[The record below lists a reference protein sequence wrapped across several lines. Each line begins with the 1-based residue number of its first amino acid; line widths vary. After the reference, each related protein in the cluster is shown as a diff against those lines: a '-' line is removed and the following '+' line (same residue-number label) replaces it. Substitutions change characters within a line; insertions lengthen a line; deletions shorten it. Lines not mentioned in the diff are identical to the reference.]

1 MIDKKKF
8 LKLGK
13 FVFIFIVLIC
23 ISVLFIRNYIERI
36 EQKRSVTLRTGT
48 DEDVQLISRKIG
60 TQEISIIQ
68 NFTWE
73 QLHVNKLF
81 VSKYAYYCRCTS
93 VAIIL
98 AVNKDQKAIPYL
110 KTAIQK
116 YIELPDISDVSLFD
130 IYVWSLLYIEGKSAF
145 IWLEKV
151 FNYNLSFPME
161 LKNRIITNARYIL
174 WIKEAEE
181 DNDRQSISN
190 FINDIQI
197 NINIYDPD
205 WIIRFYREYCRFYNI
220 SHFSN
225 FDDWYKHFQQQ
236 KIIVSIPS
244 YEEKMLFKSW
254 YILISIM
261 HNDLSTHTIN
271 ISRNMLNES
280 VIVDKF

>member
-1 MIDKKKF
+1 MINKKNF

-13 FVFIFIVLIC
+13 FVFIFIVLIF

-48 DEDVQLISRKIG
+48 DKDIQQISREIG
-60 TQEISIIQ
+60 IQEISIIQ

-73 QLHVNKLF
+73 QFHMNKLF

-93 VAIIL
+93 VAIIS
-98 AVNKDQKAIPYL
+98 AVNKDPKAIPYL
-110 KTAIQK
+110 KAAIQK
-116 YIELPDISDVSLFD
+116 YIELPDIFNVSLFD
-130 IYVWSLLYIEGKSAF
+130 IYVWSLLYIEGKPAF

-151 FNYNLSFPME
+151 FNCNLSFPIE
-161 LKNRIITNARYIL
+161 LRNRIITNARYLL
-174 WIKEAEE
+174 WIKEDEG

-197 NINIYDPD
+197 NLNIYDPN
-205 WIIRFYREYCRFYNI
+205 WMIRFYREYCRFYNI
-220 SHFSN
+220 SHFRN

-236 KIIVSIPS
+236 KILVSIPS
-244 YEEKMLFKSW
+244 YEEKMLFNSW

-261 HNDLSTHTIN
+261 HNDLSAHTIN
-271 ISRNMLNES
+271 TSRNMLNES